1 MKSLTMGAIRPPKRM
16 IPTTRERQ
24 LAKYYCKVVAI
35 CRKINKNYHKKVTKG
50 FTKNM
55 LLTT

>member
-1 MKSLTMGAIRPPKRM
+1 MGVIRPPKRM
-16 IPTTRERQ
+16 IPATSDRQ
-24 LAKYYCKVVAI
+24 LAKYCCKVVAL
-35 CRKINKNYHKKVTKG
+35 CKTRNKNYHKKVTKG

>member
-1 MKSLTMGAIRPPKRM
+1 MKSFTMGAIRPPKKM
-16 IPTTRERQ
+16 IPATNERQ
-24 LAKYYCKVVAI
+24 LAKYCYKVVAI
-35 CRKINKNYHKKVTKG
+35 YRKRNKNYHKKVTKG

>member
-1 MKSLTMGAIRPPKRM
+1 MGAIRPPKRM

>member
-1 MKSLTMGAIRPPKRM
+1 MGAIRPPKRM
-16 IPTTRERQ
+16 IPATSERQ
-24 LAKYYCKVVAI
+24 LAKYCCKI
-35 CRKINKNYHKKVTKG
+35 ITIYRKINKNYHKKVTKG

>member
-1 MKSLTMGAIRPPKRM
+1 MKSLIMGTIRPPKRM
-16 IPTTRERQ
+16 NLATSERK
-24 LAKYYCKVVAI
+24 LAKYCYKVITICKN
-35 CRKINKNYHKKVTKG
+35 RNKNYHKKVTKR

>member
-16 IPTTRERQ
+16 IPTTSESQ
-24 LAKYYCKVVAI
+24 LVKYCCKVVAV
-35 CRKINKNYHKKVTKG
+35 CRKRNKNYHKKVTKG

-55 LLTT
+55 LLTI

>member
-1 MKSLTMGAIRPPKRM
+1 MGAIRPPKRM
-16 IPTTRERQ
+16 ILAISERQ
-24 LAKYYCKVVAI
+24 LAKYCYKVIVVCK
-35 CRKINKNYHKKVTKG
+35 KKNKNYHKKVTKG

>member
-16 IPTTRERQ
+16 IPSTSERL
-24 LAKYYCKVVAI
+24 LAKYCCKVAVVY
-35 CRKINKNYHKKVTKG
+35 RKRNKNYRKKVTKG

>member
-1 MKSLTMGAIRPPKRM
+1 MKSLTMGAIRPPKIM
-16 IPTTRERQ
+16 ILATSERQ
-24 LAKYYCKVVAI
+24 LAKYYCKVVVV
-35 CRKINKNYHKKVTKG
+35 CTKRNKNYHKKVTKG